1 MNTKVARLDS
11 RRDTE
16 AIEWADELRKT
27 EAWFQSRRFEE
38 ITRLHTAFEVV
49 ALRGNSREDHTV
61 ARDSAVKMYDYLQ
74 RLFREKRQEITYGPF
89 SPTGAV
95 RAVME
100 GIKVLYLGGWSTSAR
115 GSDSEDPGADLA
127 NYALDRVPKE
137 GGSWVRALLHQ
148 DEVQRSNR
156 MRMTSVQR
164 KKNAATEFSP
174 PMIIPDGDT
183 GHGGEHHIRNLVKK
197 FVENKIGAI
206 HIEDQRPGC
215 KVCGHQGQKVLV
227 STAEMISRLNT
238 ARLQFDIMGL
248 PGVIVARTDSNDATA
263 IDSVEDERDHPFI
276 YGATNRRIVPFKNVS
291 LAVIKK
297 FYEQGFKEIN
307 GHLLHRISDNAYR
320 EAEQWL
326 KEERLTERVKEGLER
341 INREIGSLK
350 KLRERA
356 RRQKNGQRDV
366 REQLAA
372 LEVMVKKVTEETVD
386 HVLADIRERWA
397 QKAGLKTYAD
407 AVAEAMQ
414 AKTPGKTK
422 LTMSV
427 DRWKKF
433 AASVSHEEARE
444 RAESMGMDVFWNWDL
459 PRTPEGFYEVTGGRD
474 MATARGLATA
484 PFADLIWR
492 ETAQPD
498 LEDDR
503 AWADSIH
510 ASFPKKMLAY
520 NLSPSWNWDAW
531 GFTDDQLRS
540 FANELGKM
548 GYVYNFITYAG
559 HQTEALMNGRLAR
572 ALREEGV
579 LGFVR
584 LIQRSL
590 RLANDPAQYPQSF
603 VGGAWADRF
612 RRAAR
617 GPSLTTSSMGGKS
630 TEMQHRKAVE
640 VPTSVLE
647 RWLRIWTQHWSEQGL
662 LDKGELS
669 VELKERWAGS
679 EHMMLNVFDEA
690 HDKIAEIT
698 FRVDKDRDGRK
709 YLAVKDQNTVK
720 RYRSRRLMTLM
731 HFFLLHRYKIDLVYY
746 VAPTNDN
753 RMSVRRM
760 MYNGVFR
767 QARTDDPNIIAIEV
781 DTARA
786 QKIFANDESIK
797 RFVARQATGGG
808 RITSA
813 PVRAAAG

>member
-1 MNTKVARLDS
+1 MNTRVARLEF

-16 AIEWADELRKT
+16 AIEWAEELRKT
-27 EAWFQSRRFEE
+27 EAWFQNRRFED

-49 ALRGNSREDHTV
+49 ALRGSNRENHTL
-61 ARDSAVKMYDYLQ
+61 ARESAAKMYDYLQ

-89 SPTGAV
+89 SPTGAA

-100 GIKVLYLGGWSTSAR
+100 GVKVLYLGGWSTSAK

-164 KKNAATEFSP
+164 KKNPGIEFSP

-238 ARLQFDIMGL
+238 ARLQFDIMGV

-263 IDSVEDERDHPFI
+263 IDSVEDERDHRFI
-276 YGATNRRIVPFKNVS
+276 YGATHRNVAPFKNVS

-297 FYEQGFKEIN
+297 FYEAGFKEIN
-307 GHLLHRISDNAYR
+307 GHLLHGISEKAYR
-320 EAEQWL
+320 DAEQWL
-326 KEERLTERVKEGLER
+326 KEERLMDRVRDGIGR
-341 INREIGSLK
+341 VQREIESLK
-350 KLRERA
+350 KLRKLA
-356 RRQKNGQRDV
+356 HRQKPAHRDV

-372 LEVMVKKVTEETVD
+372 LEIMVRKVTEETVD
-386 HVLADIRERWA
+386 HVLADIRETWA

-407 AVAEAMQ
+407 AVAEALKPKTP
-414 AKTPGKTK
+414 AKTKVI
-422 LTMSV
+422 MSV
-427 DRWKKF
+427 DSWKKF

-444 RAESMGMDVFWNWDL
+444 RAESMGIDLFWNWDL
-459 PRTPEGFYEVTGGRD
+459 PRTPEGYYQVAGGRD
-474 MATARGLATA
+474 MATARGLAMA

-498 LEDDR
+498 LQDDK
-503 AWADSIH
+503 AWADAIH
-510 ASFPKKMLAY
+510 ATFPRKMLAY

-572 ALREEGV
+572 ALKEEGV

-590 RLANDPAQYPQSF
+590 RLADDPAQYPQSF

-647 RWLRIWTQHWSEQGL
+647 RWLRIWSQHWREQGL
-662 LDKGELS
+662 LAKGELS

-690 HDKIAEIT
+690 HDKLAEIT

-731 HFFLLHRYKIDLVYY
+731 HFFLLHRFKIDLVYY
-746 VAPTNDN
+746 VAPTHDN
-753 RMSVRRM
+753 RMSVQRM
-760 MYNGVFR
+760 IHNGVFR

-797 RFVARQATGGG
+797 RFVARQLAGGG
-808 RITSA
+808 HIAAA
-813 PVRAAAG
+813 PVRAVAG

>member
-1 MNTKVARLDS
+1 MNTKVARFDS

-27 EAWFQSRRFEE
+27 EAWFQSHRFEE

-49 ALRGNSREDHTV
+49 ALRGSTREDHTV
-61 ARDSAVKMYDYLQ
+61 ARESAVKMYDYLQ

-137 GGSWVRALLHQ
+137 GASWVRALLHQ

-164 KKNAATEFSP
+164 KKNAAIEFSP

-263 IDSVEDERDHPFI
+263 IDSVEDERDHPFV
-276 YGATNRRIVPFKNVS
+276 YGATNQRIVPFKNVS
-291 LAVIKK
+291 LAVIKR

-307 GHLLHRISDNAYR
+307 GHLLHRISDKAYR

-326 KEERLTERVKEGLER
+326 KEERLTDRVKDGLDR
-341 INREIGSLK
+341 INREIASLK
-350 KLRERA
+350 KLWERA
-356 RRQKNGQRDV
+356 RRQKKGQRDV
-366 REQLAA
+366 REQVAA

-386 HVLADIRERWA
+386 HVLADIRETWA

-444 RAESMGMDVFWNWDL
+444 RAESMGIDVFWNWDL
-459 PRTPEGFYEVTGGRD
+459 PRTPEGFYQVTGGRD
-474 MATARGLATA
+474 MATARGLAMA

-503 AWADSIH
+503 AWADAIH
-510 ASFPKKMLAY
+510 AIFPKKMLAY

-647 RWLRIWTQHWSEQGL
+647 RWLRIWAQHWSEQGL
-662 LDKGELS
+662 LARGELS

-698 FRVDKDRDGRK
+698 FRVDRDRDGRK
-709 YLAVKDQNTVK
+709 YLAVKDQNTVRK
-720 RYRSRRLMTLM
+720 YRSRRLMTLM

-746 VAPTNDN
+746 VAPTHDN
-753 RMSVRRM
+753 RMSVQRM
-760 MYNGVFR
+760 MYNGIFR

-786 QKIFANDESIK
+786 QRIFANDESIK
-797 RFVARQATGGG
+797 RFVARQPTAAG
-808 RITSA
+808 RIASA
-813 PVRAAAG
+813 PVRAAVG

>member
-27 EAWFQSRRFEE
+27 EAWFQSQRFQE
-38 ITRLHTAFEVV
+38 ITRLHTPFEVV
-49 ALRGNSREDHTV
+49 ALRGSTREDYTV
-61 ARDSAVKMYDYLQ
+61 ARQSAVKMYDYLQ
-74 RLFREKRQEITYGPF
+74 RLFREKLQEITYGPF

-164 KKNAATEFSP
+164 KKTAAIEFSP

-238 ARLQFDIMGL
+238 ARLQFDIMGV
-248 PGVIVARTDSNDATA
+248 PGVIVARTDSNDATG

-276 YGATNRRIVPFKNVS
+276 YGATNLRIVPFKNVS
-291 LAVIKK
+291 LAVIKR
-297 FYEQGFKEIN
+297 FYDHGFKEIN
-307 GHLLHRISDNAYR
+307 GHLLHRISDKAYR

-326 KEERLTERVKEGLER
+326 KEERLTARITDGLER
-341 INREIGSLK
+341 VNREIDSLK
-350 KLRERA
+350 RLREQA
-356 RRQKNGQRDV
+356 RRQKKGQWDV

-386 HVLADIRERWA
+386 HVLADVREAWA
-397 QKAGLKTYAD
+397 QKAGLKTYAE
-407 AVAEAMQ
+407 AVAQAMQ
-414 AKTPGKTK
+414 ARAPGKTK
-422 LTMSV
+422 LPMTV

-433 AASVSHEEARE
+433 AESVSHEEARQ
-444 RAESMGMDVFWNWDL
+444 RAESMGIDVFWNWDL
-459 PRTPEGFYEVTGGRD
+459 PRTAEGFYQVTGGRE

-498 LEDDR
+498 LEDDK

-510 ASFPKKMLAY
+510 ATFPKKMLAY

-540 FANELGKM
+540 FASELGKM
-548 GYVYNFITYAG
+548 GYVFNFITYAG

-572 ALREEGV
+572 ALKEEGV

-647 RWLRIWTQHWSEQGL
+647 RWLRMWSQHWSEQGL
-662 LDKGELS
+662 LGKGELS

-679 EHMMLNVFDEA
+679 EQMMLNVFDEA

-698 FRVDKDRDGRK
+698 FRVDKDRAGRK

-720 RYRSRRLMTLM
+720 KYRSRRLMTLM
-731 HFFLLHRYKIDLVYY
+731 HFFLLHRYKSDLVYY
-746 VAPTNDN
+746 VAPTHDN
-753 RMSVRRM
+753 RMSVQRM
-760 MYNGVFR
+760 IHNGVFR

-781 DTARA
+781 DTTRA

-797 RFVARQATGGG
+797 RFIARQPTRAGH
-808 RITSA
+808 IAIA
-813 PVRAAAG
+813 PVRAAVV